1 MITDLETPM
10 FTQKQV
16 LRMLP
21 SLKAKTLQ
29 NWAARGILDVGEQKP
44 GKQGR
49 RLYTPLGVI
58 ALDFMQKVGLYGVPP
73 ERAVDMASHVAEAAL
88 EYWKAGP
95 EIIRIEEKGSR
106 WIPVSPDRIATY
118 RKARIV
124 TFTSPEPKSG
134 FPKLSDCTP
143 GATKSYLQFVDSLD
157 DTTERFHHRLSIV
170 VEVDFLISQTI
181 NRMFLLEGGE
191 I

>member
-49 RLYTPLGVI
+49 RLYKPLGVI

-73 ERAVDMASHVAEAAL
+73 ERAVDMAWHVAEAAL

-95 EIIRIEEKGSR
+95 EIIRIEEHGSR
-106 WIPVSPDRIATY
+106 WIPVSPDRMKTY

-124 TFTSPEPKSG
+124 TFTSPEPDSG

-143 GATKSYLQFVDSLD
+143 GATKSYLQFVDRLD

-181 NRMFLLEGGE
+181 NRMFLLEAGV